1 MKRNVLTAPVLKTVR
16 WGLMCLAL
24 CLASMPANAADEM
37 ANTLVYAGEN
47 EDTINPLRRPLG
59 QIPPTPS
66 EPPQCSG
73 NGVPVRNIAAAPRA
87 SGTLFAGLVSRKSV
101 PHKNTNA
108 PKTQKFWGWETD
120 FRFWMPQPRLEGF
133 QGPMRERLPVSTGK
147 AGNRD
152 SIKAKVFEQD
162 GGGASPSGS
171 LEGEGKR
178 GRAFFRKFP
187 LPPPISYSFPASSSS
202 QRLSP
207 VRSEPWG

>member
-1 MKRNVLTAPVLKTVR
+1 MPPAVGPPPGPHAFRRAGEIALRAMPVRFASPPNDHAFAAPWGKFPRPPRSRRNVLETVFR
-16 WGLMCLAL
+16 FG
-24 CLASMPANAADEM
+24 
-37 ANTLVYAGEN
+37 TL
-47 EDTINPLRRPLG
+47 P
-59 QIPPTPS
+59 
-66 EPPQCSG
+66 
-73 NGVPVRNIAAAPRA
+73 AAPRA

-147 AGNRD
+147 AGDRD
-152 SIKAKVFEQD
+152 SIKAKVFKQD

>member
-1 MKRNVLTAPVLKTVR
+1 MFWKR
-16 WGLMCLAL
+16 
-24 CLASMPANAADEM
+24 
-37 ANTLVYAGEN
+37 
-47 EDTINPLRRPLG
+47 
-59 QIPPTPS
+59 
-66 EPPQCSG
+66 CSG
-73 NGVPVRNIAAAPRA
+73 SEHCG
-87 SGTLFAGLVSRKSV
+87 GTLFAGLVSRKSV

-120 FRFWMPQPRLEGF
+120 FRFWMPQPRFEGF

-152 SIKAKVFEQD
+152 SIKAKVFEED

-178 GRAFFRKFP
+178 GRTFLRKFP